1 MLDILGL
8 DILGLDILTI
18 RHSGI
23 RHSGND
29 SYNTSLEELD
39 LSWNWHLV
47 KGNSE
52 VVGCALERM
61 LGINRTLKVLNLSS
75 SVLDTVAVTH
85 MAAGLAQNASLT
97 ELKIGDIAISVAR
110 NNIRSEGWV
119 HVFKALHSNTSPEK
133 LNISHNKLEIE
144 GSVALAEMLACNK
157 PLTELNLRGVISLR
171 LDSER

>member
-1 MLDILGL
+1 
-8 DILGLDILTI
+8 
-18 RHSGI
+18 
-23 RHSGND
+23 
-29 SYNTSLEELD
+29 
-39 LSWNWHLV
+39 
-47 KGNSE
+47 
-52 VVGCALERM
+52 M

-119 HVFKALHSNTSPEK
+119 HVFKALHSNTSLEK
-133 LNISHNKLEIE
+133 LNISHKLEIE

-157 PLTELNLRGVISLR
+157 PLTELNLRGCDIPEAGLREIATADTQVTEPIS
-171 LDSER
+171 

>member
-1 MLDILGL
+1 
-8 DILGLDILTI
+8 
-18 RHSGI
+18 
-23 RHSGND
+23 
-29 SYNTSLEELD
+29 
-39 LSWNWHLV
+39 
-47 KGNSE
+47 
-52 VVGCALERM
+52 M
-61 LGINRTLKVLNLSS
+61 LGINRTLKASNLSS

-119 HVFKALHSNTSPEK
+119 HVFKALHSNTSLEK

-157 PLTELNLRGVISLR
+157 PLTELNLTGCDIPEAGLREIATADTQVTEPIS
-171 LDSER
+171 